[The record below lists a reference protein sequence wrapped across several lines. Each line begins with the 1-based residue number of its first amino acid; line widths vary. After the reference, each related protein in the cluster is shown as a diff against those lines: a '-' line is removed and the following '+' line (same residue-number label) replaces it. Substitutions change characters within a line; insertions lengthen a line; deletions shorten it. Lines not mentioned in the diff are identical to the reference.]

1 MLRAILLK
9 RPAAGRMRQLLTQW
23 LYLALAL
30 GSGVALAAVSQTP
43 LFLAQPPKPNV
54 MFTLDNS
61 GSMEWETVTGVDAL
75 GAYNTDKT
83 NRAFYSSAYNQIYY
97 DPATTYI
104 PGTDY
109 LSASMGSSPPSAARI
124 DPYPTTGGNINSIDL
139 TVPCYAQSTPTLPI
153 YSKTISFAKN
163 SNCPDTANS
172 TNDKKV
178 ARYAFYYAWKG
189 SGSPD
194 GSTGQNTD
202 ANYTRVDILS
212 GNTYAKASTRT
223 DCGAGPCTYTQEIQ
237 NFANW
242 FTYYRTRILMTK
254 TSIGLAFSL
263 IDPIVTP
270 VNPSKLRV
278 GFNAINKSGSSN
290 TSVTDGVSWLT
301 IRDFDKDQKQ
311 SFYTK
316 LYAFKCPIHLPDSKL
331 GA

>member
-172 TNDKKV
+172 TYDKKV
-178 ARYAFYYAWKG
+178 ARYAFYYAWKM
-189 SGSPD
+189 
-194 GSTGQNTD
+194 
-202 ANYTRVDILS
+202 L
-212 GNTYAKASTRT
+212 
-223 DCGAGPCTYTQEIQ
+223 
-237 NFANW
+237 
-242 FTYYRTRILMTK
+242 
-254 TSIGLAFSL
+254 
-263 IDPIVTP
+263 
-270 VNPSKLRV
+270 
-278 GFNAINKSGSSN
+278 
-290 TSVTDGVSWLT
+290 
-301 IRDFDKDQKQ
+301 
-311 SFYTK
+311 
-316 LYAFKCPIHLPDSKL
+316 LYAF
-331 GA
+331 